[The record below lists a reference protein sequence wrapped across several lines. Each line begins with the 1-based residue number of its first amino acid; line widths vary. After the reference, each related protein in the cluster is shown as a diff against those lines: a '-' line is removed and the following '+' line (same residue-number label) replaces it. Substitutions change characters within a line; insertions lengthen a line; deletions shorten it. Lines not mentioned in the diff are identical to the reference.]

1 MPKHFKMIK
10 NVKKEKKKS
19 GEQSEHFAVV
29 SLFKQLVSF
38 SRDTFVQTNDTY
50 IVTVRKNICKCLPT
64 YSNVPVKQGNVTS

>member
-38 SRDTFVQTNDTY
+38 SRDTFVQTHRH
-50 IVTVRKNICKCLPT
+50 IHCH
-64 YSNVPVKQGNVTS
+64 S